1 MIKSNLDKSNEN
13 AFKKLNFISKIGPD
27 SREIFYKI
35 KEHDKEIEYA
45 EFVVI
50 HTNGKI
56 SDFNIFE
63 RLGDFI
69 RSIYYAYILLEKAM
83 NKNYEME
90 ALLRSLGVQI

>member
-13 AFKKLNFISKIGPD
+13 TFKRLNFISKLGPD

-35 KEHDKEIEYA
+35 KEHDKEIEYV
-45 EFVVI
+45 EFVGV

-56 SDFNIFE
+56 SDFNIFR

-69 RSIYYAYILLEKAM
+69 RSIYYAYILLEQAI
-83 NKNYEME
+83 NKNYETE
-90 ALLRSLGVQI
+90 ALLRSLGV